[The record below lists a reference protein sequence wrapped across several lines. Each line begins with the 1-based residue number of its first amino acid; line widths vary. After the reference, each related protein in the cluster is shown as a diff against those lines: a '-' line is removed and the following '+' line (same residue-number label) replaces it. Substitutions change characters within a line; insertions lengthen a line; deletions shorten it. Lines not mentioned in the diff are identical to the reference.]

1 MSSMLPKSPKPLV
14 YTPPPATP
22 TQPDLNDPTINRG
35 AVFAARA
42 GSDSFVGG
50 KLNRKASTAKSE
62 LTGN

>member
-1 MSSMLPKSPKPLV
+1 MSSVLGGPPKPPAYV
-14 YTPPPATP
+14 PPPATP
-22 TQPDLNDPTINRG
+22 TQPDLSDPTINRG
-35 AVFAARA
+35 AVFAART